1 MNVITNQD
9 AKAMGI
15 NSMPQ
20 YISSD
25 EVGKNKGVGFRSGA
39 ANLLFWFDI
48 IELKTGEFRRRDR
61 HDLLG
66 KSVEEV
72 RAI

>member
-1 MNVITNQD
+1 MKIITNQD

-15 NSMPQ
+15 NSIPQ
-20 YISSD
+20 HISSD
-25 EVGKNKGVGFRSGA
+25 EVGKNRGVGCRSGV

-48 IELKTGEFRRRDR
+48 IELETGEFRHRDR